1 MELLAVVI
9 IAGIL
14 WYLFRNRK
22 KPIDISILPEQFIVI
37 DLETTGLK
45 AEQHEIIEIGAVRVN
60 RDQSRHDTFQVFI
73 KPTKKLPKKITKITG
88 ITQDVLDKEGVS
100 LEQALNELQAFIG
113 DHRVVFFNAE
123 FDTAFLRKAAASCG
137 LTLKNPVSC
146 ALLMAR
152 RAWPRRKSYRLTEL
166 AKDGGISTAGAHR
179 ALDDCRMTIIVYGA
193 AAAQL
198 RRVD

>member
-1 MELLAVVI
+1 MEILAVIVV
-9 IAGIL
+9 AGIV
-14 WYLFRNRK
+14 WFLFRSRK
-22 KPIDISILPEQFIVI
+22 QPIDISILPEQFIVI
-37 DLETTGLK
+37 DLETTGLR

-60 RDQSRHDTFQVFI
+60 RDRSRHDTFQVFV
-73 KPTKKLPKKITKITG
+73 KPTKRVPKKITDITG
-88 ITQDVLDKEGVS
+88 ITQDMLDKEGVS
-100 LEQALNELQAFIG
+100 LNQAMNELQTFIG
-113 DHRVVFFNAE
+113 DHRLVFFNAE
-123 FDTAFLRKAAASCG
+123 FDTAFLEKAAASCG

-166 AKDGGISTAGAHR
+166 AKDGGISTTGAHR

-193 AAAQL
+193 AASQL